1 MNGLKHEK
9 FFFYSILISLLV
21 STTYLGL
28 VVTDY
33 IVFSVTR
40 FQAIDAT
47 AKNREIATHRAR
59 TEDLDQREMAI
70 ANGFLPIFFPDAI
83 RENNYFRK
91 LSEQLDVAPLGGQ
104 PYQNVFFCNEGYGLQ
119 TFKTDR
125 FGFRN
130 LDRLYDS
137 DIDTLIIGDSFGA
150 GACVDDE
157 HTIQSVLTNRFT
169 SPTISLSTGGASPI
183 HYASV
188 SKTFIKK
195 LQPKNVVL
203 LFYSNDRVFGD
214 KLSYFNTYYFD
225 RIKRKEYFSEQDTQG
240 APLQLSEDLKNFYK
254 ELNEYLF
261 EIIDENTANIADNDH
276 YETGSF
282 FDRLNKFL
290 YLSHISHLLRLNIS
304 SAPYSTN
311 LAIDVTIQECA
322 QIKCNVSVFFIPS
335 SQEWDATP
343 FSELYGEELY
353 AATYGK
359 TTFMH
364 LGGSLDE
371 LGKAAYAI
379 RGGHLSPLGYSE
391 VAKQIHYSIKKY

>member
-1 MNGLKHEK
+1 MKNL
-9 FFFYSILISLLV
+9 FFYAILMSLLV
-21 STTYLGL
+21 FTTYLGL

-33 IVFSVTR
+33 VVFSLTR
-40 FQAIDAT
+40 SQAIEAT
-47 AKNREIATHRAR
+47 SENREIATHRAK
-59 TEDLDQREMAI
+59 TEDLAQREMAI
-70 ANGFLPIFFPDAI
+70 ARGFLPIFFPDAI
-83 RENNYFRK
+83 RKDNYFRK
-91 LSEQLDVAPLGGQ
+91 LSEKLDVAPLGGQ
-104 PYQNVFFCNEGYGLQ
+104 PYQNVYFCNEGYGLQ

-137 DIDTLIIGDSFGA
+137 DIDTIIIGDSFGA

-157 HTIQSVLTNRFT
+157 HTIQSVLTNKFAR
-169 SPTISLSTGGASPI
+169 PTISLSTGGASPI
-183 HYASV
+183 NYASV

-214 KLSYFNTYYFD
+214 KLSYFNTYYFEQ
-225 RIKRKEYFSEQDTQG
+225 IKSKEYFSNPGTQG
-240 APLQLSEDLKNFYK
+240 APLQLSRELRNFYK
-254 ELNEYLF
+254 EVNQYLF
-261 EIIDENTANIADNDH
+261 KMTDKNTANIAHNDR

-290 YLSHISHLLRLNIS
+290 SLSHISHLLRLNIS
-304 SAPYSTN
+304 AAPYSTN
-311 LAIDVTIQECA
+311 LAIDVTIQECS
-322 QIKCNVSVFFIPS
+322 QIKCNVSVFYIPS

-353 AATYGK
+353 AATYDK

-364 LGGSLDE
+364 LGGVLHE
-371 LGKAAYAI
+371 LGKGAYAI

-391 VAKQIHYSIKKY
+391 VAKQIHYTSK